1 MKRILSIFLICAMTI
16 GISAQKKTAKKQP
29 KKSSGKATMVDI
41 AGVTDAVSDKS
52 EADTLKL
59 KAGKAYV
66 ILIDVAPNMKG
77 VSVGGDDQEKNE
89 LIKNFRKTHR
99 KLSNYTLIPMYLLK
113 MVNILI
119 LPVMAILTRLLL
131 TGAERWMIIL

>member
-1 MKRILSIFLICAMTI
+1 
-16 GISAQKKTAKKQP
+16 
-29 KKSSGKATMVDI
+29 MVDI

-119 LPVMAILTRLLL
+119 LPGDGNTIRLLL
-131 TGAERWMIIL
+131 TGVERWMIIL